1 MKITED
7 RLAAEIKAGKLG
19 RLYYIY
25 GAEPLLIQMYVDRII
40 AKAVGEDP
48 IDFNLH
54 RLEGNPPAD
63 LLADYIDTLPVFSDV
78 KVITIKDFN
87 PKITV
92 SDKTQKITYAE
103 LFADIPETAIVVLYD
118 LNDAV
123 DEKDDATKKF
133 LAAAEKNGVTCRI
146 ELMRAPKI
154 AELCVKKAA
163 KSGIVISYDD
173 ALSLTERTGGVMKN
187 ASDEMAKLMSFVGEG
202 GRITAQ
208 TIEALVPKRLE
219 AEIYDLANAINAGK
233 RAEAYRI
240 IDTLFKKQTNAVSV
254 MSALAGTFLDM
265 YCSRLAKM
273 SGQSAADAAKALG
286 YVRGR
291 AWVFTNKVFP
301 MASRLDLKYL
311 RESVSILSES
321 DIAMKSVPVDNRTLI
336 EEAVTKL
343 FMCRGDV
350 RG

>member
-154 AELCVKKAA
+154 AELCV
-163 KSGIVISYDD
+163 
-173 ALSLTERTGGVMKN
+173 
-187 ASDEMAKLMSFVGEG
+187 
-202 GRITAQ
+202 
-208 TIEALVPKRLE
+208 
-219 AEIYDLANAINAGK
+219 
-233 RAEAYRI
+233 
-240 IDTLFKKQTNAVSV
+240 
-254 MSALAGTFLDM
+254 
-265 YCSRLAKM
+265 
-273 SGQSAADAAKALG
+273 
-286 YVRGR
+286 
-291 AWVFTNKVFP
+291 
-301 MASRLDLKYL
+301 
-311 RESVSILSES
+311 
-321 DIAMKSVPVDNRTLI
+321 
-336 EEAVTKL
+336 
-343 FMCRGDV
+343 
-350 RG
+350 